1 MPISRF
7 YKTALPILLLF
18 LVKNLSAQ
26 IWLENFSGANQ
37 GWTDNF
43 TDCDGVGTAMVA
55 NGRFEVNDMEGTPCC
70 PTGPTVGGGNVNEWV
85 TNEINIQN
93 HCNVGISVQYGFVGT
108 FECSAGG
115 PYLNSCTGDPTIDNG
130 HDQIV
135 FQYSLDGGPWVQ
147 FAYICGGQAGTAT
160 IGALSGNT
168 IRVRIMP
175 ANKSTA
181 ETYWFDNVTI
191 TGTPPPTVNPP
202 ADVTACAGA
211 NVPVNFSGT
220 GSPVFSWTN
229 NNTAIGLGASGTGN
243 LNFPAAAVTA
253 PTTATITVTPSA
265 AGCMGQPESFDITIN
280 PVPTVNQPPNIS
292 VCSGDDVNIVFDG
305 SSPTATY
312 NWTVNIPFLP
322 PSGSGNITGTV
333 PTVPFPI
340 SGTVSVTPTENGC
353 TGQTR
358 TFTVSAFPAPSA
370 NMTMTNG
377 PSFCA
382 GQNANF
388 SIAFSGGAGPFTVVY
403 ALNGV
408 NQAPVTTNNNPYN
421 FSLTVSADVTVSG
434 ATVTTGVGCTVPI
447 NGSFDVDVTPTP
459 VATLTGGTAN
469 ICQGQMLDLDVTFN
483 GSENYTFTYR
493 LNGGSQPPV
502 SATGPAHSFSVE
514 PPLGFSTYQL
524 IAVSTNGCTG
534 TATGMFTVT
543 ATPPP
548 TAAVNGSP
556 VVCAGQNAPVMVN
569 LTGVA
574 PYTFTYSLNGNPQP
588 AVTTSSMSYTIN
600 GQYSVNTMIEIE
612 SVFSG
617 TCQGTTGSGTTVT
630 VTPAP
635 QANLVT
641 GTTTICNGQ
650 AIPLN
655 VNFVGTAP
663 YTFVHSVN
671 GANQPPITTNA
682 NPYSLTASPTS
693 GTTTYT
699 LVGVTSSGCT
709 GTATG
714 THTVTVGAPPAA
726 TFSGDADICSGQ
738 KTPLNFSFTGPTPP
752 YTIQYNAN
760 GLPQAPITATA
771 NPFNF
776 SVEPTLTTLYEVTAV
791 SAGTCTGTFSGSALV
806 VVNPASS
813 ATLEAGND
821 TICFGVKDTLEV
833 KFGGSPGPYTFV
845 YGMNG
850 IPIDTITTND
860 TTYQLPLMPPVG
872 RDTFSILSITSPTCP
887 GGAVSGT
894 HIYWVKPTPHTDL
907 SGDFSVC
914 AGNIGNLVFNFTG
927 DTVWTANYTANGAP
941 QPPLITVKDP
951 DTLQVS
957 PTVTTTYIL
966 TSVVSSNGCTSS
978 VPDTVIMAVNP
989 GASASIDSVEVA
1001 FCAGASDTATVTLGG
1016 GAPYTLVYSINGVPQ
1031 PPVITNGPTYQII
1044 RTPAAGASDTI
1055 RLVSIASP
1063 GCTGSAVSG
1072 QRIVR
1077 AKPVP
1082 TANFVGTGTT
1092 ICGAGNVQVVVDFT
1106 GGGGP
1111 WELNYTVG
1119 GLAQFPLTTVKDPDT
1134 ISLFIDA
1141 NTIFEITSVSMDGC
1155 IDATRDQFT
1164 VTVADSLT
1172 AVLSGGGQV
1181 CQNGNGADLVVT
1193 FDGQGPYTYTYE
1205 YFEMGMPVQ
1214 VTTTTTEN
1222 PHIFRLN
1229 PANGKVYNL
1238 ISVSNGTC
1246 TGQASGT
1253 AVIFVFTPPTAEL
1266 KGGGIFCDSAATS
1279 ISVDFTGTGPFAI
1292 TYTANGTTI
1301 GPDTTFEDP
1310 YVIPININTTTTYTI
1325 TGVQS
1330 PGCVGTVLGS
1340 ATVTVNYS
1348 PTISNLSR
1356 TCDPVAGEYTI
1367 SFNTTGVPPFTLL
1380 SGAGTFT
1387 GNTFVSA
1394 PIPTGAPYNFQFRDS
1409 GNCNTATV
1417 SGLEDCS
1424 CESEAGIM
1432 STSPELVC
1440 QDQQVSVPTATGF
1453 FLDNNDT
1460 LMYVLHSNPGLPFG
1474 TVFAVNSVPT
1484 FTLQPGMILDATY
1497 YVSAVVG
1504 DKLANGLV
1512 DTTDLCLSVAVG
1524 TPVIFH
1530 RIPAG
1535 KLIALDT
1542 SICPGEAIELTI
1554 AFNGIAEFSFRLDS
1568 AGTLLPPVKTIPTDT
1583 FQFFVN
1589 PLTST
1594 LYVLDSIGDNF
1605 CPNGVVEGSVQINVF
1620 GPPTIKDE
1628 TVVCDFTSN
1637 TYVVKFTVASG
1648 EPPFNVVGGLT
1659 GTFMDTLFESD
1670 PIPWGQPYFGLLE
1683 DALQCGTDTV
1693 QGSGD
1698 CSCITDA
1705 GTLVA
1710 SALIKLCAGD
1720 SATVVHSG
1728 NAVLDGND
1736 VLGFVL
1742 HDRADTLLGNV
1753 FAIGLTPKFGFNP
1766 ATMTLGAT
1774 YYISPIAGNFDG
1786 IGGVDTTDFC
1796 LDLSEGIPVV
1806 WNPGPTA
1813 TMSDTFDVC
1822 PGEQLFIPI
1831 ALTGVAPFMLTY
1843 TNNGTPVNVTAFS
1856 NNFAI
1861 LATLQASATYIP
1873 ISVKDA
1879 NCTGT
1884 VSGQAVVNVHQP
1896 PDIVN
1901 VKVTCSPDN
1910 LTYILEF
1917 DVTKITLGP
1926 GAVGVSGNVTGN
1938 YNETTGRFTSDPIP
1952 RTLAYAMS
1960 AVDLLFNCGQ
1970 DQISGVSNC
1979 GCATKAGT
1987 MPQTPLT
1994 LCVGDPANAQPVT
2007 GSVLETNDTLVYA
2020 LISGNPANPSLWTV
2034 LATNTTPQFVY
2045 NAATMVPGTTYL
2057 IVAVAGNSQPNA
2069 PGVDLSDPCL
2079 SVTPGPTVV
2088 WRVPPTATLTGN
2100 PSICAGGQATL
2111 TITFTGTGPFNYTYT
2126 DGATQQSGTSATNTA
2141 TVTVSPS
2148 ANTTYTLNAVTGSG
2162 ACPGTVSGS
2171 ANVTIRPVPTAA
2183 LNGNFTLCAGENVNF
2198 PINFTGTAPF
2208 KFVYAINGNPQTQ
2221 LSAPTNTF
2229 FISSNNVQGPQTFTL
2244 VSVEDANCPGTASGT
2259 VNIAVNQPPT
2269 AGLTS
2274 DVTIC
2279 SGDSTALTL
2288 ALTGANTFNVT
2299 ISGGLQPIQLT
2310 GVSNGAKV
2318 TVKPAATTTYFIS
2331 AVTPAGNTCTPTI
2344 TTNTTVTVT
2353 ALSATATVSNY
2364 GGFGVSCPGQQD
2376 GSISLN
2382 PVGGTPPFTAT
2393 WAPAATGLQINNLDT
2408 GTYTVLLTDLTGC
2421 RFRDTFQLTAPT
2433 GIELAFDTKSPLCF
2447 GQTDGS
2453 LSITGITGGAEP
2465 YSLTIN
2471 GTPAILGP
2479 SLPAVYGPIPPG
2491 DYKLVLSDANGCE
2504 TEETAI
2510 VAMPAALMLELGNDV
2525 TISLGDSTL
2534 LSFFTNATV
2543 LDTFIWSPTGTLRNP
2558 EKRETW
2564 AMPTETQQYTLIIRD
2579 KLGCTAE
2586 DRITVNVSNDSRIYV
2601 PNVIKPE
2608 SATFNDF
2615 VTVFA
2620 GAEVK
2625 QVIYFRIYDRWGSQ
2639 VFENQNFFPNDERKG
2654 WNGRDKGQDV
2664 NPGVFIYVAEVEY
2677 FNGKRTVVS
2686 GDVTVIR

>member
-7 YKTALPILLLF
+7 FKTALPIFLFF
-18 LVKNLSAQ
+18 LVKTASAQ

-43 TDCDGVGTAMVA
+43 TDCDGTGTAMVV
-55 NGRFEVNDMEGTPCC
+55 NGRFEVNDMEGDPCC
-70 PTGPTVGGGNVNEWV
+70 AVGGGNNNEWV

-93 HCNVGISVQYGFVGT
+93 FCNVGISAQYGFVGT

-115 PYLNSCTGDPTIDNG
+115 PYLGPCTNDPAIDNG
-130 HDQIV
+130 HDQIL

-147 FAYICGGQAGTAT
+147 FAYVCGGQAGTAT
-160 IGALSGNT
+160 IGGLSGNT

-181 ETYWFDNVTI
+181 EVYWFDNVTV
-191 TGTPPPTVNPP
+191 TGTTPPTVNPP

-220 GSPVFSWTN
+220 GSPTFNWTN
-229 NNTAIGLGASGTGN
+229 NNTAIGLGASGMGN
-243 LNFPAAAVTA
+243 LNFPAAAVTT

-265 AGCMGQPESFDITIN
+265 AGCTGQPETFDITIN

-292 VCSGDDVNIVFDG
+292 VCSGDMVEIMFDG

-333 PTVPFPI
+333 PTVPFPV
-340 SGTVSVTPTENGC
+340 SGTVTVTPTENGC
-353 TGQTR
+353 NGQPKS
-358 TFTVSAFPAPSA
+358 FTVSAFPAPSA
-370 NMTMTNG
+370 VMNMTNG
-377 PSFCA
+377 PNFCA

-388 SIAFSGGAGPFTVVY
+388 SIAFSGGTGPYTVVY
-403 ALNGV
+403 ALNGA
-408 NQAPVTTNNNPYN
+408 NQAPVTTNSNPYN
-421 FSLTVSADVTVSG
+421 FSITVNADVTVSG

-447 NGSFDVDVTPTP
+447 NGSFDVEVTPTP
-459 VATLTGGTAN
+459 VATLAGGTAA
-469 ICQGQMLDLDVTFN
+469 ICDGQMVDLDVSFN
-483 GSENYTFTYR
+483 GSDNYTFVY
-493 LNGGSQPPV
+493 SQNNINQPSM
-502 SATGPAHSFSVE
+502 SATGPAHSFTVE
-514 PPLGFSTYQL
+514 PPTGTTTYRL
-524 IAVSTNGCTG
+524 VSVSSSGCTG
-534 TATGMFTVT
+534 TATGTFTITNSPTPT
-543 ATPPP
+543 ATL
-548 TAAVNGSP
+548 NGSP
-556 VVCAGQNAPVMVN
+556 VVCAGQNAPVAVN
-569 LTGVA
+569 LTGTA
-574 PYTFTYSLNGNPQP
+574 PYTFTYSLNGEPQP
-588 AVTTSSMSYTIN
+588 AVTTSSTSYTIQ
-600 GQYSVNTMIEIE
+600 GQYSTTTLIEIE
-612 SVFSG
+612 SITSG
-617 TCQGTTGSGTTVT
+617 TCTGSAGGSTTVT

-635 QANLVT
+635 QANLVPGNT
-641 GTTTICNGQ
+641 AICNGQ
-650 AIPLN
+650 SVPLN
-655 VNFVGTAP
+655 VNFFGAAP
-663 YTFVHSVN
+663 YTFVHAVN
-671 GANQPPITTNA
+671 GVNQAPIVTIA
-682 NPYSLTASPTS
+682 NPYALTVSPTS

-699 LVGVTSSGCT
+699 LVSVSSNGCT
-709 GTATG
+709 GTAAG
-714 THTVTVGAPPAA
+714 THSVTVGAPPSVAL
-726 TFSGDADICSGQ
+726 SGDADICSGQ
-738 KTPLNFSFTGPTPP
+738 NASLNFNFTGPIPPYTVQYTANSVAQTPLN
-752 YTIQYNAN
+752 
-760 GLPQAPITATA
+760 ATA
-771 NPFNF
+771 NPFVFPVN
-776 SVEPTLTTLYEVTAV
+776 PTETTLYEITAV

-806 VVNPASS
+806 VVNPSSS

-821 TICFGVKDTLEV
+821 TICSGTKDTLDV

-845 YGMNG
+845 YGLNG
-850 IPIDTITTND
+850 VPVDTITTND
-860 TTYQLPLMPPVG
+860 TIYKLPLMPPVG
-872 RDTFSILSITSPTCP
+872 RDTFSLLSITSPTCP

-941 QPPLITVKDP
+941 QPPLITTKDP

-957 PTVTTTYIL
+957 PVVSTTYIL
-966 TSVVSSNGCTSS
+966 TDVVSSNGCSS
-978 VPDTVIMAVNP
+978 TVPDTVVMAVNP

-1001 FCAGASDTATVTLGG
+1001 FCAGASDTTIVTLGG

-1044 RTPAAGASDTI
+1044 QMPPAGASDTL
-1055 RLVSIASP
+1055 RLVSVSSP
-1063 GCTGSAVSG
+1063 GCTGSTVSG

-1077 AKPVP
+1077 VKPVP
-1082 TANFVGTGTT
+1082 TANFVGSGTT

-1106 GGGGP
+1106 GGGL
-1111 WELNYTVG
+1111 WELNYTLD

-1134 ISLFIDA
+1134 ISFFASA
-1141 NTIFEITSVSMDGC
+1141 NTTLEIISVSADGC
-1155 IDATRDQFT
+1155 VNTTADQYT

-1181 CQNGNGADLVVT
+1181 CQNGNGADLIVT

-1214 VTTTTTEN
+1214 VTTTTTDN

-1229 PANGKVYNL
+1229 PTNGKVYNL
-1238 ISVSNGTC
+1238 VSVSNGIC

-1266 KGGGIFCDSAATS
+1266 KGGGIFCDSADTN

-1292 TYTANGTTI
+1292 TYTANGVTV

-1310 YVIPININTTTTYTI
+1310 YLIPVNVKTTTTYEIKT
-1325 TGVQS
+1325 VQS
-1330 PGCVGTVLGS
+1330 PGCVGTVSGS
-1340 ATVTVNYS
+1340 ATLTVNYS
-1348 PTISNLSR
+1348 ISTSNLSR

-1387 GNTFVSA
+1387 GNTFVSN
-1394 PIPTGAPYNFQFRDS
+1394 PIPAGTPYNFEFRDAS
-1409 GNCNTATV
+1409 NCNTATV

-1424 CESEAGIM
+1424 CESEAGMM
-1432 STSPELVC
+1432 SASPELVC

-1453 FLDNNDT
+1453 ILDSNDT
-1460 LMYVLHSNPGLPFG
+1460 LMYVLHTNPGLPFG
-1474 TVFAVNSVPT
+1474 TIFAINNLPT
-1484 FTLQPGMILDATY
+1484 FTLQPGMVLDSMY

-1512 DTTDLCLSVAVG
+1512 DTTDLCLSVAIG

-1530 RIPAG
+1530 KIPAG
-1535 KLIALDT
+1535 ELIALDT
-1542 SICPGEAIELTI
+1542 AICPGEAIELTI

-1589 PLTST
+1589 PFTST

-1605 CPNGVVEGSVQINVF
+1605 CPNGLVKGSVNINVF
-1620 GPPTIKDE
+1620 GPPTLKNDTII
-1628 TVVCDFTSN
+1628 CDYTSN
-1637 TYVVKFTVASG
+1637 TYTVKFTVANG
-1648 EPPFNVVGGLT
+1648 VPPFNVLGGLT

-1698 CSCITDA
+1698 CSCVTNA

-1710 SALIKLCAGD
+1710 SAPISLCASD

-1728 NAVLDGND
+1728 NFVLDGND
-1736 VLGFVL
+1736 VLAFIL
-1742 HDRADTLLGNV
+1742 HDRADTTLGSV
-1753 FAIGLTPKFGFNP
+1753 LAASLVPKFGFDPN
-1766 ATMTLGAT
+1766 TMTLGTT

-1796 LDLSEGIPVV
+1796 LDVTAGISVV

-1813 TMSDTFDVC
+1813 AMSDTFDVC

-1843 TNNGTPVNVTAFS
+1843 TNNGNPVNVTAFS

-1861 LATLQASATYIP
+1861 LATLQDSAIYIP
-1873 ISVKDA
+1873 VSVKDA
-1879 NCTGT
+1879 NCPGT
-1884 VSGQAVVNVHQP
+1884 VSGQAIINVHQAP
-1896 PDIVN
+1896 EIVN

-1910 LTYILEF
+1910 LNYVLEF
-1917 DVTKITLGP
+1917 DVTKVELVAGS
-1926 GAVGVSGNVTGN
+1926 VSVTGNVTGT
-1938 YNETTGRFTSDPIP
+1938 YNETTGHFTSNPIP

-1960 AVDLLFNCGQ
+1960 VVDLLFNCGQ

-1979 GCATKAGT
+1979 GCPTMAGT
-1987 MPQTPLT
+1987 MQQTPLT
-1994 LCVGDPANAQPVT
+1994 LCVGDPANTLPVT

-2020 LISGNPANPSLWTV
+2020 LISGNPANPSSWTV
-2034 LATNTTPQFVY
+2034 LATNTAPQFAY
-2045 NAATMVPGTTYL
+2045 NATTMVPGTTYL
-2057 IVAVAGNSQPNA
+2057 IVAVAGNSIPNT

-2088 WRVPPTATLTGN
+2088 WRVPPTASITGN
-2100 PSICAGGQATL
+2100 PSICPGDQATL

-2126 DGATQQSGTSATNTA
+2126 AGGGAPQSGTSATNTA
-2141 TVTVSPS
+2141 TITVSPS
-2148 ANTTYTLNAVTGSG
+2148 ANTTYALTTVSGSAG
-2162 ACPGTVSGS
+2162 CTGTVSGS
-2171 ANVTIRPVPTAA
+2171 ASVTIRTLPTAT
-2183 LNGNFTLCAGENVNF
+2183 LNGNFTLCAGENINF
-2198 PINFTGTAPF
+2198 PINFTGSAPF
-2208 KFVYAINGNPQTQ
+2208 KFVYAINGTPQPQ
-2221 LSAPTNTF
+2221 LSAPTSTF
-2229 FISSNNVQGPQTFTL
+2229 FISSNNLQGPQTFTL
-2244 VSVEDANCPGTASGT
+2244 VSVEDANCPGTTSGT
-2259 VNIAVNQPPT
+2259 VNISVNQPPT
-2269 AGLTS
+2269 AGLTT
-2274 DVTIC
+2274 DVTLC
-2279 SGDSTALTL
+2279 AGDSTDLTL
-2288 ALTGANTFNVT
+2288 ALTGANAFDVT
-2299 ISGGLQPIQLT
+2299 ISGGLQPIQLS
-2310 GVSNGAKV
+2310 GVSNGTKV
-2318 TVKPAATTTYFIS
+2318 NVKPAATTTYFVS
-2331 AVTPAGNTCTPTI
+2331 AVTPTGNTCTPTV
-2344 TTNTTVTVT
+2344 TTDATVTVT
-2353 ALSATATVSNY
+2353 SLSATATVSNY

-2376 GSISLN
+2376 GSITLN
-2382 PVGGTPPFTAT
+2382 PVGGTPPFTAVWT
-2393 WAPAATGLQINNLDT
+2393 PAATGLQISNLDT
-2408 GTYTVLLTDLTGC
+2408 GTYSVLLTDLTGC
-2421 RFRDTFQLTAPT
+2421 RFLDTFQLTSPT
-2433 GIELAFDTKSPLCF
+2433 GITLAFDTKPPLCF

-2510 VAMPAALMLELGNDV
+2510 VAMPPALMLELGNDL
-2525 TISLGDSTL
+2525 TISLGDSAL
-2534 LSFFTNATV
+2534 LSFFTNALV
-2543 LDTFIWSPTGTLRNP
+2543 LDTFLWSPTATLRTPN
-2558 EKRETW
+2558 KRETW
-2564 AMPTETQQYTLIIRD
+2564 AMPTESQQYTVIIRD
-2579 KLGCTAE
+2579 TLGCTAE
-2586 DRITVNVSNDSRIYV
+2586 DRVTVNVSNDNRIYV
-2601 PNVIKPE
+2601 PNVIKPS

-2639 VFENQNFFPNDERKG
+2639 VFENENFAPNDERRG

-2686 GDVTVIR
+2686 GDVTVVR